1 LESAADRLEDA
12 GVSRIPVTARRRVV

>member
-12 GVSRIPVTARRRVV
+12 GASSIPATARRRVV